1 MQLCGWVDR
10 RRDHGGVIF
19 IDLRD
24 RSGTVQITVDP
35 DLGADAFAVAEHLRS
50 ETVLQVEGKVR
61 ARPGDSLN
69 DKLATGAVEV
79 LASGITVLNSVKGNL
94 PFPVS
99 VHDEENTREELRL
112 RHRYLDLRRKR
123 MNDNLRLR
131 AQTIQAA
138 RRFLEDAGF
147 IEVETPVLTR
157 STPEGARDYV
167 LPSRVCGGEWFA
179 LPQSPQ
185 LFKQL
190 LMVGGIERYYQ
201 VARCFRDEDLRAD
214 RQPEF
219 TQLDIEMSFMD
230 QEQILELNESLICAI
245 WKAVKGIELPRP
257 FPRMTWHDAM
267 ERYGTDRPDTRYG
280 MELTNV
286 SDIVKDMGFKVFS
299 GAVKSGGAVKCI
311 AVPGGNDAVSN
322 VRIKPGGDV
331 FSEAQKAGAGGL
343 AFIRVRDGGEIDTI
357 GAIKD
362 NLSDEQKQEL
372 LSRTGAEPGTLLLF
386 GAGDTAT
393 VNKALDRVRQYLAKE
408 LGMVKADRDNDQWNF
423 LWVVDFPMFEFNSD
437 ENRYEALHHPF
448 CAPNAE
454 DLGSDASKWAD
465 TLPGARAQAYDLVL
479 NGLELGGGSLR
490 IHDSALQRQVLQTVG
505 LPLEEA
511 QEQFGFL
518 MDALDVGAPPHGGLA
533 FGVDRMVMLLAGE
546 ESIRD
551 TIAFPKTQQ
560 ARCLM
565 TSAQGALPTSSWRNC
580 TWPAP
585 GLSPTRKTEGGYWA
599 EQIPKGISAFVAPRP
614 TARNPEVGLHKASF
628 CPASPDGPG
637 GPVSAAA
644 AAQRICCGF
653 ISRTSAG
660 STCSPMRRRSP
671 WPAWCS
677 AVKHCCSSNGS
688 WLRAMPPSV
697 NCTVSKNC
705 NAGKP
710 TSTATGQ
717 PSRNGP
723 GRQDCPCPSCS
734 SGLTWAIRPGLS
746 RPSWRPRI

>member
-1 MQLCGWVDR
+1 MRSNGCGDLRKQQIDDQVQLCGWVDR

-24 RSGTVQITVDP
+24 RSGTVQVTVDP

-50 ETVLQVEGKVR
+50 ESVLQVGGTVR
-61 ARPGDSLN
+61 ARPEESRN
-69 DKLATGAVEV
+69 ERLATGDVEV
-79 LASGITVLNSVKGNL
+79 LASSITVLNGVKGIL

-99 VHDEENTREELRL
+99 IHDEENTREELRL

-131 AQTIQAA
+131 AHTIQTA
-138 RRFLEDAGF
+138 RRFLEDEGF

-157 STPEGARDYV
+157 STPEGARDYI

-219 TQLDIEMSFMD
+219 TQLDMEMSFMD
-230 QEQILELNESLICAI
+230 QDEILDLNERLICSI
-245 WKAVKGIELPRP
+245 WKAVKGVELPRP
-257 FPRMTWHDAM
+257 FPRMTWQDAM

-286 SDIVKDMGFKVFS
+286 SDIVASMGFKVFS
-299 GAVKSGGAVKCI
+299 GAVKAGGSVKCI

-331 FSEAQKAGAGGL
+331 FSEAQQAGAGGL
-343 AFIRVRDGGEIDTI
+343 AFIRVREGGEIDTI

-362 NLSDEQKQEL
+362 NLSEEQKQEL
-372 LSRTGAEPGTLLLF
+372 LQRTGAEAGTLLLF

-393 VNKALDRVRQYLAKE
+393 VNKALDRVRQYLARE
-408 LGMVKADRDNDQWNF
+408 LGLVPADRDNDQWNF
-423 LWVVDFPMFEFNSD
+423 LWVVDFPMFEFNAD
-437 ENRYEALHHPF
+437 ENRLEALHHPF
-448 CAPNAE
+448 CAPNGN
-454 DLGSDASKWAD
+454 DLGSDPAAWAD
-465 TLPGARAQAYDLVL
+465 TLPSARAQAYDLVL

-490 IHDSALQRQVLQTVG
+490 IHDSALQRQVLQTIG
-505 LPLEEA
+505 LPEA
-511 QEQFGFL
+511 EAKEQFGFL
-518 MDALDVGAPPHGGLA
+518 IEALDMGAPPHGGLA
-533 FGVDRMVMLLAGE
+533 FGLDRMVMLLAGE

-565 TSAQGALPTSSWRNC
+565 TAA
-580 TWPAP
+580 PA
-585 GLSPTRKTEGGYWA
+585 GVSERQLE
-599 EQIPKGISAFVAPRP
+599 E
-614 TARNPEVGLHKASF
+614 LH
-628 CPASPDGPG
+628 
-637 GPVSAAA
+637 V
-644 AAQRICCGF
+644 
-653 ISRTSAG
+653 
-660 STCSPMRRRSP
+660 
-671 WPAWCS
+671 
-677 AVKHCCSSNGS
+677 
-688 WLRAMPPSV
+688 
-697 NCTVSKNC
+697 
-705 NAGKP
+705 
-710 TSTATGQ
+710 TSTWVD
-717 PSRNGP
+717 PE
-723 GRQDCPCPSCS
+723 
-734 SGLTWAIRPGLS
+734 
-746 RPSWRPRI
+746 

>member
-1 MQLCGWVDR
+1 MRSNGCGDLRKENIDAVVQLCGWVDR

-35 DLGADAFAVAEHLRS
+35 DLAAEAFAVAEHLRS
-50 ETVLQVEGKVR
+50 ETVLQVHGKVR
-61 ARPGDSLN
+61 ARPAESLN

-79 LASGITVLNSVKGNL
+79 LASDIVVLNKVTGTL

-112 RHRYLDLRRKR
+112 RHRFLDLRRKR

-131 AQTIQAA
+131 ALTIQVA
-138 RRFLEDAGF
+138 RRFLEDEGF

-167 LPSRVCGGEWFA
+167 LPSRVCGGDWFA

-219 TQLDIEMSFMD
+219 TQLDMEMSFMD
-230 QEQILELNESLICAI
+230 QEQILQLNESLICAI
-245 WKAVKGIELPRP
+245 WKSVKGIELPRP
-257 FPRMTWHDAM
+257 FPRMTWHEAM

-280 MELTNV
+280 MELVTV
-286 SDIVKDMGFKVFS
+286 SDIVQDMGFKVFS
-299 GAVKSGGAVKCI
+299 GAVKSGGSVKVI
-311 AVPGGNDAVSN
+311 AVPGGNDALSN

-331 FSEAQKAGAGGL
+331 FSEAQAAGAGGL

-362 NLSDEQKQEL
+362 NLSDEQKAEL
-372 LSRTGAEPGTLLLF
+372 LKRTGATPGTLLLF
-386 GAGDTAT
+386 GAGETAI

-408 LGMVKADRDNDQWNF
+408 LNLVKPDRQNDAWNF

-448 CAPNAE
+448 CAPNTD
-454 DLGSDASKWAD
+454 DLGSDPAQWAT
-465 TLPGARAQAYDLVL
+465 TLPKARAQAYDLVL

-511 QEQFGFL
+511 QAQFGFL
-518 MDALDVGAPPHGGLA
+518 INALDMGAPPHGGLA

-546 ESIRD
+546 DSIRD

-565 TSAQGALPTSSWRNC
+565 TDAPSSVAEKQLQELHVSSTWVDPTDD
-580 TWPAP
+580 
-585 GLSPTRKTEGGYWA
+585 E
-599 EQIPKGISAFVAPRP
+599 
-614 TARNPEVGLHKASF
+614 
-628 CPASPDGPG
+628 D
-637 GPVSAAA
+637 
-644 AAQRICCGF
+644 
-653 ISRTSAG
+653 
-660 STCSPMRRRSP
+660 
-671 WPAWCS
+671 
-677 AVKHCCSSNGS
+677 
-688 WLRAMPPSV
+688 
-697 NCTVSKNC
+697 
-705 NAGKP
+705 
-710 TSTATGQ
+710 
-717 PSRNGP
+717 
-723 GRQDCPCPSCS
+723 
-734 SGLTWAIRPGLS
+734 
-746 RPSWRPRI
+746 

>member
-1 MQLCGWVDR
+1 MRSNGCGDLRKDSIDAVVQLCGWVDR

-35 DLGADAFAVAEHLRS
+35 DLGAEAFAVAEHLRS
-50 ETVLQVEGKVR
+50 ETVLQVHGKVR
-61 ARPGDSLN
+61 ARPAESLN

-79 LASGITVLNSVKGNL
+79 LASEIVVLNKVTGNL

-123 MNDNLRLR
+123 MNDKLRLR
-131 AQTIQAA
+131 ARTIQAA
-138 RRFLEDAGF
+138 RRFLEDEGF

-167 LPSRVCGGEWFA
+167 LPSRVCGGDWFA

-219 TQLDIEMSFMD
+219 TQLDIEMSFMGE
-230 QEQILELNESLICAI
+230 EQILQLNEDLICAI
-245 WKAVKGIELPRP
+245 WKSVKGIELPRP

-280 MELTNV
+280 MELVTV
-286 SDIVKDMGFKVFS
+286 SDIVQDMGFKVFS
-299 GAVKSGGAVKCI
+299 GAVKSGGSVKVI
-311 AVPGGNDAVSN
+311 AVPGGNDALSN

-331 FSEAQKAGAGGL
+331 FSEAQAAGAGGL

-362 NLSDEQKQEL
+362 NLSDEQKAEL
-372 LSRTGAEPGTLLLF
+372 LKRTGATPGTLLLF
-386 GAGDTAT
+386 GAGETAI

-408 LGMVKADRDNDQWNF
+408 LNLVKPDRQNDAWNF

-448 CAPNAE
+448 CAPNTD
-454 DLGSDASKWAD
+454 DLGSDPAQWAT
-465 TLPGARAQAYDLVL
+465 TLPKARAQAYDLVL

-511 QEQFGFL
+511 QAQFGFL
-518 MDALDVGAPPHGGLA
+518 INALDMGAPPHGGLA

-546 ESIRD
+546 DSIRD

-565 TSAQGALPTSSWRNC
+565 TDAPSSVAEKQLQELHVSS
-580 TWPAP
+580 TWVDPA
-585 GLSPTRKTEGGYWA
+585 ED
-599 EQIPKGISAFVAPRP
+599 E
-614 TARNPEVGLHKASF
+614 N
-628 CPASPDGPG
+628 
-637 GPVSAAA
+637 
-644 AAQRICCGF
+644 
-653 ISRTSAG
+653 
-660 STCSPMRRRSP
+660 
-671 WPAWCS
+671 
-677 AVKHCCSSNGS
+677 
-688 WLRAMPPSV
+688 
-697 NCTVSKNC
+697 
-705 NAGKP
+705 
-710 TSTATGQ
+710 
-717 PSRNGP
+717 
-723 GRQDCPCPSCS
+723 
-734 SGLTWAIRPGLS
+734 
-746 RPSWRPRI
+746 

>member
-1 MQLCGWVDR
+1 MRSNGCGDLRKQHIDKQVQLCGWVDR

-35 DLGADAFAVAEHLRS
+35 DLGAEAFAVAEHLRS
-50 ETVLQVEGKVR
+50 ETVLLVEGKVR
-61 ARPGDSLN
+61 GRPAESLN
-69 DKLATGAVEV
+69 EKLATGTVEV
-79 LASGITVLNSVKGNL
+79 LASSITVLNSVKGNL

-138 RRFLEDAGF
+138 RRFLEDEGF

-167 LPSRVCGGEWFA
+167 LPSRVCGGDWFA

-245 WKAVKGIELPRP
+245 WKSVKGIELPRP

-280 MELTNV
+280 MELVTV
-286 SDIVKDMGFKVFS
+286 SDIVKEMGFKVFS
-299 GAVKSGGAVKCI
+299 GAVKSGGAVKVI
-311 AVPGGNDAVSN
+311 AVPGGNDALSN

-331 FSEAQKAGAGGL
+331 FGEAQAAGAGGL
-343 AFIRVRDGGEIDTI
+343 AFIRVREGGEIDTI

-372 LSRTGAEPGTLLLF
+372 LSRTGAQPGTLLLF

-393 VNKALDRVRQYLAKE
+393 VNKALDRVRQYLARE
-408 LGMVKADRDNDQWNF
+408 LDMVQADRDNDQWNF

-437 ENRYEALHHPF
+437 ENRFEALHHPF

-454 DLGSDASKWAD
+454 DLGNDPSEWAK
-465 TLPGARAQAYDLVL
+465 TLPQARAQAYDLVL

-565 TSAQGALPTSSWRNC
+565 TN
-580 TWPAP
+580 AP
-585 GLSPTRKTEGGYWA
+585 GA
-599 EQIPKGISAFVAPRP
+599 VAGKQL
-614 TARNPEVGLHKASF
+614 EELHVASTWVEE
-628 CPASPDGPG
+628 SD
-637 GPVSAAA
+637 AAA
-644 AAQRICCGF
+644 
-653 ISRTSAG
+653 
-660 STCSPMRRRSP
+660 
-671 WPAWCS
+671 
-677 AVKHCCSSNGS
+677 N
-688 WLRAMPPSV
+688 
-697 NCTVSKNC
+697 
-705 NAGKP
+705 
-710 TSTATGQ
+710 
-717 PSRNGP
+717 
-723 GRQDCPCPSCS
+723 
-734 SGLTWAIRPGLS
+734 
-746 RPSWRPRI
+746 

>member
-1 MQLCGWVDR
+1 MRSNGCGDLRTEQIDEQVKLCGWVDR

-35 DLGADAFAVAEHLRS
+35 DLGAEAFAVAEHLRS
-50 ETVLQVEGKVR
+50 ETVLQVSGTVR
-61 ARPGDSLN
+61 ARPGESLN
-69 DKLATGAVEV
+69 ERLATGAVEV
-79 LASGITVLNSVKGNL
+79 LARTITVLNGVKGNL

-99 VHDEENTREELRL
+99 IHDEENTREELRL

-131 AQTIQAA
+131 AQTIQTA
-138 RRFLEDAGF
+138 RRFLEDEGF
-147 IEVETPVLTR
+147 IEVETPILTR
-157 STPEGARDYV
+157 STPEGARDYI

-190 LMVGGIERYYQ
+190 LMVGGIEKYYQ

-219 TQLDIEMSFMD
+219 TQLDMEMSFMG
-230 QEQILELNESLICAI
+230 QEEILDLNERLICSI
-245 WKAVKGIELPRP
+245 WKTVKGIELPRP

-280 MELTNV
+280 MELSNV

-299 GAVKSGGAVKCI
+299 GAVKSGGSVKCI

-331 FSEAQKAGAGGL
+331 FSEAQQAGAGGL

-362 NLSDEQKQEL
+362 NLSEEQKAEL
-372 LSRTGAEPGTLLLF
+372 LARTGAEPGTLILF

-393 VNKALDRVRQYLAKE
+393 VNKALDRFRQYLARE
-408 LGMVKADRDNDQWNF
+408 LGMVKPDRENDQWNF

-448 CAPNAE
+448 CAPNTT
-454 DLGSDASKWAD
+454 DLGTDPAQWAD

-490 IHDSALQRQVLQTVG
+490 IHDSDLQRQVLQTVG
-505 LPLEEA
+505 LPLEAA

-518 MDALDVGAPPHGGLA
+518 IEALDMGAPPHGGLA
-533 FGVDRMVMLLAGE
+533 FGLDRMVMLLAGE

-565 TSAQGALPTSSWRNC
+565 TAAPAGVADQQLSDLHVAS
-580 TWPAP
+580 TWVD
-585 GLSPTRKTEGGYWA
+585 
-599 EQIPKGISAFVAPRP
+599 PKADEEI
-614 TARNPEVGLHKASF
+614 
-628 CPASPDGPG
+628 
-637 GPVSAAA
+637 
-644 AAQRICCGF
+644 
-653 ISRTSAG
+653 
-660 STCSPMRRRSP
+660 
-671 WPAWCS
+671 
-677 AVKHCCSSNGS
+677 
-688 WLRAMPPSV
+688 
-697 NCTVSKNC
+697 
-705 NAGKP
+705 
-710 TSTATGQ
+710 
-717 PSRNGP
+717 
-723 GRQDCPCPSCS
+723 
-734 SGLTWAIRPGLS
+734 
-746 RPSWRPRI
+746 

>member
-1 MQLCGWVDR
+1 MRSNGCGDLRKQHIDDTVQLCGWVDR

-24 RSGTVQITVDP
+24 RTGTVQITVDP
-35 DLGADAFAVAEHLRS
+35 DLGAEAFAVAEHLRS
-50 ETVLQVEGKVR
+50 ETVLQISGKVR
-61 ARPGDSLN
+61 ARPAESLN
-69 DKLATGAVEV
+69 EKLATGAVEV
-79 LASGITVLNSVKGNL
+79 LANGISVLNSVKGNL

-138 RRFLEDAGF
+138 RRFLENEGF

-230 QEQILELNESLICAI
+230 QEQILQLNESLICSI

-299 GAVKSGGAVKCI
+299 GAVKSGGSVKCI
-311 AVPGGNDAVSN
+311 AVPGGNDALSN

-331 FSEAQKAGAGGL
+331 FSEAQAAGAGGL
-343 AFIRVRDGGEIDTI
+343 AFIRVRDGAEIDTI

-408 LGMVKADRDNDQWNF
+408 LGMVKPDRDNDQWNF

-448 CAPNAE
+448 CAPNQE
-454 DLGSDASKWAD
+454 DLGSNEAEWET
-465 TLPGARAQAYDLVL
+465 TLPTARAQAYDLVL

-533 FGVDRMVMLLAGE
+533 FGIDRMVMLLAGE

-565 TSAQGALPTSSWRNC
+565 TN
-580 TWPAP
+580 AP
-585 GLSPTRKTEGGYWA
+585 GGVADKQLEELHVASTWVDPAEGD
-599 EQIPKGISAFVAPRP
+599 S
-614 TARNPEVGLHKASF
+614 
-628 CPASPDGPG
+628 D
-637 GPVSAAA
+637 
-644 AAQRICCGF
+644 
-653 ISRTSAG
+653 
-660 STCSPMRRRSP
+660 
-671 WPAWCS
+671 
-677 AVKHCCSSNGS
+677 
-688 WLRAMPPSV
+688 
-697 NCTVSKNC
+697 
-705 NAGKP
+705 
-710 TSTATGQ
+710 
-717 PSRNGP
+717 
-723 GRQDCPCPSCS
+723 
-734 SGLTWAIRPGLS
+734 
-746 RPSWRPRI
+746 

>member
-1 MQLCGWVDR
+1 MRSNGCGDLRKENIDAVVQLCGWVDR

-35 DLGADAFAVAEHLRS
+35 DLAAEAFAVAEHLRS
-50 ETVLQVEGKVR
+50 ETVLQVHGKVR
-61 ARPGDSLN
+61 ARPAESLN

-79 LASGITVLNSVKGNL
+79 LASDIVVLNKVTGTL

-112 RHRYLDLRRKR
+112 RHRFLDLRRKR

-131 AQTIQAA
+131 ALTIQVA
-138 RRFLEDAGF
+138 RRFLEDEGF

-167 LPSRVCGGEWFA
+167 LPSRVCGGDWFA

-219 TQLDIEMSFMD
+219 TQLDMEMSFMD
-230 QEQILELNESLICAI
+230 QEQILQLNESLICAI
-245 WKAVKGIELPRP
+245 WKSVKGIELPRP

-280 MELTNV
+280 MELVTV
-286 SDIVKDMGFKVFS
+286 SDIVQDMGFKVFS
-299 GAVKSGGAVKCI
+299 GAVKSGGSVKVI
-311 AVPGGNDAVSN
+311 AVPGGNDALSN

-331 FSEAQKAGAGGL
+331 FSEAQAAGAGGL
-343 AFIRVRDGGEIDTI
+343 AFIRVREGGEIDTI

-362 NLSDEQKQEL
+362 NLSEEQKAEL
-372 LSRTGAEPGTLLLF
+372 LERTGATPGTLLLF
-386 GAGDTAT
+386 GAGETT
-393 VNKALDRVRQYLAKE
+393 IVNKALDRVRQYLAKE
-408 LGMVKADRDNDQWNF
+408 LNLIKPDRQNDTWNF

-437 ENRYEALHHPF
+437 EDRYEALHHPF
-448 CAPNAE
+448 CAPNKD
-454 DLGSDASKWAD
+454 DLGSDPGQWAT
-465 TLPGARAQAYDLVL
+465 TLPKARAQAYDLVL

-505 LPLEEA
+505 LPPEKAE
-511 QEQFGFL
+511 EQFGFL
-518 MDALDVGAPPHGGLA
+518 INALDMGAPPHGGLA

-546 ESIRD
+546 DSIRD

-565 TSAQGALPTSSWRNC
+565 TDAPSSVSEKQLQELHVSS
-580 TWPAP
+580 TWVDPADD
-585 GLSPTRKTEGGYWA
+585 E
-599 EQIPKGISAFVAPRP
+599 
-614 TARNPEVGLHKASF
+614 
-628 CPASPDGPG
+628 D
-637 GPVSAAA
+637 
-644 AAQRICCGF
+644 
-653 ISRTSAG
+653 
-660 STCSPMRRRSP
+660 
-671 WPAWCS
+671 
-677 AVKHCCSSNGS
+677 
-688 WLRAMPPSV
+688 
-697 NCTVSKNC
+697 
-705 NAGKP
+705 
-710 TSTATGQ
+710 
-717 PSRNGP
+717 
-723 GRQDCPCPSCS
+723 
-734 SGLTWAIRPGLS
+734 
-746 RPSWRPRI
+746 

>member
-1 MQLCGWVDR
+1 MRSNGCGDLREQNINEQVELCGWVDR

-35 DLGADAFAVAEHLRS
+35 DLGAEAFAVAEHLRS
-50 ETVLQVEGKVR
+50 ETVLQVSGKVR
-61 ARPGDSLN
+61 ARPADSLN
-69 DKLATGAVEV
+69 EKLATGAVEV
-79 LASGITVLNSVKGNL
+79 LASGIRVLNSVKGNL

-131 AQTIQAA
+131 ATTIQAA
-138 RRFLEDAGF
+138 RRFLEEQGF

-230 QEQILELNESLICAI
+230 QEQILDINEALICSI

-257 FPRMTWHDAM
+257 FPRMTWQDAM
-267 ERYGTDRPDTRYG
+267 ERYGTDRPDTRFG
-280 MELTNV
+280 MELVTV

-299 GAVKSGGAVKCI
+299 GAVKSGGSVKVI
-311 AVPGGNDAVSN
+311 AVPGGNDALSN

-331 FSEAQKAGAGGL
+331 FSEAQAAGAGGL

-362 NLSDEQKQEL
+362 NLSEEQKSEL
-372 LSRTGAEPGTLLLF
+372 LARTKAEPGTLLLF

-408 LGMVKADRDNDQWNF
+408 LGLVKPDRDNDQWNF

-448 CAPNAE
+448 CAPNSD
-454 DLGSDASKWAD
+454 DLGSDPNQWAQ
-465 TLPGARAQAYDLVL
+465 TLPTARAQAYDLVL

-565 TSAQGALPTSSWRNC
+565 TN
-580 TWPAP
+580 AP
-585 GLSPTRKTEGGYWA
+585 GG
-599 EQIPKGISAFVAPRP
+599 VADKQL
-614 TARNPEVGLHKASF
+614 EELHVASTWV
-628 CPASPDGPG
+628 D
-637 GPVSAAA
+637 
-644 AAQRICCGF
+644 
-653 ISRTSAG
+653 
-660 STCSPMRRRSP
+660 
-671 WPAWCS
+671 
-677 AVKHCCSSNGS
+677 SSEEDS
-688 WLRAMPPSV
+688 
-697 NCTVSKNC
+697 
-705 NAGKP
+705 
-710 TSTATGQ
+710 
-717 PSRNGP
+717 
-723 GRQDCPCPSCS
+723 
-734 SGLTWAIRPGLS
+734 
-746 RPSWRPRI
+746 